1 MGNFGWKEGS
11 SWKVKWKL
19 IFSTFFENLKII
31 YKILTPKR
39 FDYKEVFLNS
49 NGIALSD
56 VKVEDSFKDVIYTE
70 NPPMAFF
77 DHIGT
82 LKLKKT
88 KNLTSKNSES
98 NFDKTTPACFIY
110 RSAPLFRFES
120 GKVQEICTNIK
131 NDQILC
137 LFGVSEVA
145 G

>member
-1 MGNFGWKEGS
+1 M
-11 SWKVKWKL
+11 
-19 IFSTFFENLKII
+19 
-31 YKILTPKR
+31 TPKR
-39 FDYKEVFLNS
+39 FDYKEIFLNS

-88 KNLTSKNSES
+88 ENLRSQNSES
-98 NFDKTTPACFIY
+98 NFDKTTQACFIY